1 MLPRRS
7 GTGSDMLPNEH
18 LTLVHAR
25 LSGQR
30 QATAT
35 MELVNRFESD
45 RVNGKLPAALLRRR
59 RHTPPSARQEA
70 RRSWRRAGRAARI
83 VVAEMAKKLYP
94 VQISVGVPSGANA
107 LVFGVR
113 AMTAKRPDF
122 AYVNI
127 ERLQPGAPRVDHG
140 RVQQRPGAGRLSPLP
155 VRVLLARRAHR
166 HRRARRGLRFL
177 RGRPTGRLGVLR
189 GLRVRDARLRRRP
202 RRGALAAGG
211 FAQFQVDDGIAGK
224 RRLPG
229 ASPGRRGRRAPRRD
243 DSLRQVLGLAA
254 WSPSL
259 GVALARTRPT
269 SRTASSSQARPR
281 PRTGPGSSPSSTTAA
296 SSSPA
301 CLWSS
306 PSTPR
311 PSSRASRTR

>member
-1 MLPRRS
+1 MSSQLIEQKYSS
-7 GTGSDMLPNEH
+7 GGGAPT
-18 LTLVHAR
+18 
-25 LSGQR
+25 
-30 QATAT
+30 
-35 MELVNRFESD
+35 
-45 RVNGKLPAALLRRR
+45 
-59 RHTPPSARQEA
+59 
-70 RRSWRRAGRAARI
+70 AARI
-83 VVAEMAKKLYP
+83 VAAELAKKLYP
-94 VQISVGVPSGANA
+94 VQFSVGVASGANA

-122 AYVNI
+122 VYVNI

-140 RVQQRPGAGRLSPLP
+140 RVQQRPGAGRLRPIP

-166 HRRARRGLRFL
+166 HRRTRRGLRFL
-177 RGRPTGRLGVLR
+177 RGRPTGRPGVLR

-211 FAQFQVDDGIAGK
+211 FARFQVDDGIAG
-224 RRLPG
+224 RRRPPG
-229 ASPGRRGRRAPRRD
+229 ALPGRRGRRAPGETIRFD
-243 DSLRQVLGLAA
+243 KCSA
-254 WSPSL
+254 WPPGRHPWAWPSPC
-259 GVALARTRPT
+259 TRPT

-311 PSSRASRTR
+311 PSSRASWRTR